1 MATLLYGLGRL
12 SARRPWALV
21 GTWVVLVAV
30 VAGAF
35 VTAGGTLAAGVSIPA
50 TETEQVSDRLVQE
63 LPDAGGASGPVVFS
77 RDDGAPLDEQQRAE
91 ISALLEDVRD
101 LDGVRDVVDPFQVA
115 AAREAREA
123 ELAAA
128 VEAGAPPAQVEPGQR
143 LLDLSAGL
151 RTVSE
156 DGSAAIGVVR
166 LVEEHTTVPVE
177 VRAGL
182 GDALLGADID
192 GVSVEM
198 SAVLVG
204 QVGGLLGVGEVV
216 GLLVAAVVLA
226 VVLRGL
232 LPATL
237 PLVSSLVGVAVGVV
251 GSLAFSDVVTMTAST
266 PVLGVMLGLAVGI
279 DYSLFILTRHR
290 RQLLEGTGL
299 RESIALATA
308 TSGTAVVVAGSTV
321 IIALLALNLSGVPF
335 LGVMGTV
342 AAACVLVAVLV
353 AVSLTPPLLRLA
365 GRRVLTRRERAR
377 AEAAATSA
385 APAAAPVRT
394 QRTPVAVVTLVVAT
408 LALLVVAVPALS
420 MRLAWPAG
428 SSEAEDSTMY
438 RAYTA
443 VAESFSEGQNGPL
456 VVGATLPDAVT
467 EAALLTVQAD
477 IAQQLAEREHV
488 VAVAPIGVSD
498 DLDYLAFQVVP
509 QEGPSSGSTEQL
521 VQDLRAASPLPG
533 GTEIGV
539 AGQTSANIDVSER
552 LTDALPT
559 YLAVVVG
566 LSMVILVVVLRSL
579 LLPLVATAGFVLS
592 LGAALGATTA
602 VYQWGWLG
610 SVFAVH
616 EPGPVLNFAPIIITG
631 VVFGLAMDYQLF
643 LVAGMRES
651 YAHGTPAREA
661 VVVGLRQSRAVIIA
675 AAVIMV
681 AVFGG
686 FVFSHLSTIRPLGF
700 GMAVGVLVDAFV
712 VRLLMVPA
720 VMHLLGDR
728 AWWLPGWLDRVLPDV
743 DIEGA
748 GLQRSPAPAPPTS
761 TDVREPAG
769 V

>member
-1 MATLLYGLGRL
+1 MATLLYRLGRF
-12 SARRPWALV
+12 SARRPWALI
-21 GTWVVLVAV
+21 GTWVVLLAV
-30 VAGAF
+30 VAGAL
-35 VTAGGTLAAGVSIPA
+35 VGAGGTLAAGVSIPG
-50 TETEQVSDRLVQE
+50 TETERVSQRLVEE

-77 RDDGAPLDEQQRAE
+77 RDDGAPLDEQQRAR
-91 ISALLEDVRD
+91 ISALLEDVRG
-101 LDGVRDVVDPFQVA
+101 LDGVRDVVDPFAVT
-115 AAREAREA
+115 AAREAREQ

-128 VEAGAPPAQVEPGQR
+128 VAGGAPPAQVEPGRR
-143 LLDLSAGL
+143 LIDLSAEL

-156 DGSAAIGVVR
+156 DGSTAIGVVR
-166 LVEEHTTVPVE
+166 LVEEHTSVPVE
-177 VRAGL
+177 VRTAL
-182 GDALLGADID
+182 GEELLGADID

-204 QVGGLLGVGEVV
+204 QIGGLLGTAEVV

-226 VVLRGL
+226 IVLRGL

-251 GSLAFSDVVTMTAST
+251 GSLAFSGVVTMTAST

-279 DYSLFILTRHR
+279 DYSLFLLTRHR
-290 RQLLEGTGL
+290 RQLLEGTEL

-308 TSGTAVVVAGSTV
+308 TAGTAVVVAGSTV
-321 IIALLALNLSGVPF
+321 VIALLALNVSGVPF

-353 AVSLTPPLLRLA
+353 AVSLTPPLLRLV
-365 GRRVLTRRERAR
+365 GTRVLTWRERAR
-377 AEAAATSA
+377 ASAATEGG

-394 QRTPVAVVTLVVAT
+394 LRTPLAVVTLVVAT

-428 SSEAEDSTMY
+428 SSEAQDSTQY

-443 VAESFSEGQNGPL
+443 VAENFSEGQNGPL
-456 VVGATLPDAVT
+456 VVGASLPGAVA
-467 EAALLTVQAD
+467 EADLLTVQAD
-477 IAQQLAEREHV
+477 LAQQLADREHV
-488 VAVAPIGVSD
+488 VAVAPVGVSED
-498 DLDYLAFQVVP
+498 RDYLAFQVVP
-509 QEGPSSGSTEQL
+509 REGPSSGSTEEL
-521 VQDLRAASPLPG
+521 VLDLRAASPLPG
-533 GTEIGV
+533 GVEIGV
-539 AGQTSANIDVSER
+539 AGQTSANVDVSAR
-552 LTDALPT
+552 LADALPT
-559 YLAVVVG
+559 YLVVVVG
-566 LSMVILVVVLRSL
+566 LSMLILVVVLRSL

-592 LGAALGATTA
+592 LTAALGAMTA

-610 SVFAVH
+610 GVLGVH
-616 EPGPVLNFAPIIITG
+616 EPGPVLNFAPIIVTG

-643 LVAGMRES
+643 LVAGMREA
-651 YAHGTPAREA
+651 YAHGVPARQA
-661 VVVGLRQSRAVIIA
+661 VVVGLRQSRAVIVA

-748 GLQRSPAPAPPTS
+748 GLQRSPAPVPAS
-761 TDVREPAG
+761 GTDVREPAG